1 MSQPDHGAVAM
12 APGRYVPD
20 RAARG
25 TILAAATLTIMA
37 PAIIA
42 PSLPAMEQVFAD
54 RPGASLLVRL
64 AMTITSLTVAIS
76 APLAGFAAD
85 RTGRRPLLVSC
96 LVLYALSGT
105 AGYFLTDLWLL
116 LASRA
121 LLGIAVGGI
130 MTAVNATITD
140 WFDGSARASFLGLQQ
155 VFASLSGVLFLPLA
169 GLLATVGWRVP
180 FWLYSM
186 ATVVALFAV
195 LAVRDRPQVA
205 APAVAAPGR
214 AFTRDVLGI
223 YALALVAT
231 VIFYM
236 APTQVPFLLASQG
249 IGPILVGVIV
259 AGSTLASS
267 LGGFA
272 FPALRRRLRSAAITV
287 LCIALLGTGWVLAGA
302 VGTVAGIAAGLLV
315 GGLGVGFAIPH
326 LTLRLSELA
335 PPACRGRV
343 FSGLVAGIFLGQF
356 LSPLVVQPLIQ
367 TLGVSASFTW
377 AGIAMVIGAAIAAAG
392 TRNATS
398 SRKGIR

>member
-1 MSQPDHGAVAM
+1 M
-12 APGRYVPD
+12 APGRDVPD
-20 RAARG
+20 RAARA

-37 PAIIA
+37 PAVIA

-64 AMTITSLTVAIS
+64 AMTITSLTVAVS
-76 APLAGFAAD
+76 APLVGFAAD
-85 RTGRRPLLVSC
+85 RTGRRRLLVSC

-105 AGYFLTDLWLL
+105 AGYCLNDLWLL

-140 WFDGSARASFLGLQQ
+140 WFDGAARASFLGLQQ

-180 FWLYSM
+180 FWLYSL
-186 ATVVALFAV
+186 AAVVAV
-195 LAVRDRPQVA
+195 LAVLTVRDRPRVA

-214 AFTRDVLGI
+214 AFTRDVLVI
-223 YALALVAT
+223 YGLALVAT
-231 VIFYM
+231 IFFYM

-259 AGSTLASS
+259 AGSTVAST

-272 FPALRRRLRSAAITV
+272 FSALRGRMRPGAVTV
-287 LCIALLGTGWVLAGA
+287 LCIALLGTGWVLVGA
-302 VGTVAGIAAGLLV
+302 VGTVAGIAVGLLV

-367 TLGVSASFTW
+367 AFGVGAAFTW
-377 AGIAMVIGAAIAAAG
+377 AGVAMVVGATIAAAG

-398 SRKGIR
+398 SRKGTR